1 MKWVK
6 LFLLTAGNIK
16 AQWDTGLQ
24 TCPLEGFFFLS
35 DDKEKFNRN
44 IGATVVLIT
53 LKSRFCPVYVS
64 ILGFIYWKLCD
75 RAAAIQSR
83 LARSA

>member
-24 TCPLEGFFFLS
+24 TCPLEGFFFCQMIKKS
-35 DDKEKFNRN
+35 
-44 IGATVVLIT
+44 LIE
-53 LKSRFCPVYVS
+53 
-64 ILGFIYWKLCD
+64 ILEQ
-75 RAAAIQSR
+75 QSF
-83 LARSA
+83 